1 MVMINKIIL
10 LGDKRLLKLA
20 VMLLINSKKREACN
34 NNKSLIIHKVQLL
47 FLKIILVSALNDNY
61 VIFIEK

>member
-1 MVMINKIIL
+1 MINKIIL
-10 LGDKRLLKLA
+10 LGHKRLLKLP
-20 VMLLINSKKREACN
+20 VMLLINSKKKEACN
-34 NNKSLIIHKVQLL
+34 NNKSLIIHQVQLL

>member
-1 MVMINKIIL
+1 MINKIIL
-10 LGDKRLLKLA
+10 LGHKRLLKLP

-34 NNKSLIIHKVQLL
+34 NNKSLIIHQVQLL

-61 VIFIEK
+61 IILQ